1 MSENK
6 ELKSYYTG
14 LREEII
20 SRLESEEDGANQEQ
34 IFTEIALSLLAD
46 AGETENYRITFNE
59 KINKRGLVHK
69 INGYALYENYETL
82 DLFITIYNHDEG
94 IQSVPKLDAE
104 KAIDRLS
111 KFFRNAVYS
120 EFVNELEESSEVF
133 DLAKTLADSKDIRE
147 FLTRVNVFLITNG
160 TVKTDLKTT
169 HATVGGYPLFYRI
182 IDINYLFNLSEKSGV
197 PIEIDFSHNGNLI
210 PVIENQTSNKD
221 YKSFLGIIS
230 GNTLADIYEQYG
242 PRLLEQNVRSFLQFT
257 GKINK
262 GIRNTILEEQ
272 HMFLA
277 FNNGI
282 AATAEDIEL
291 VDMPD
296 NKGKAISW
304 VRDFQI
310 VNGGQTTASIYH
322 TRKKNK
328 VNISEIFVPLK
339 LTIIKDR
346 DNFAEIVGRIAEYAN
361 TQNKVSASDLSSN
374 RENHVLLE
382 KLSRAIWASPKP
394 GETMQTRWFYE
405 RSRGQYRNEKL
416 RMGVTPAR
424 SKQFEK
430 QNPRSQMFTKE
441 LMAKYINSYKEVNHG
456 SKIAIGPH
464 FVVRGSQKNYA
475 QFMNYNF
482 IQKPDNLFF
491 EDLIAL
497 AILFKSAEKIYGV
510 QPNSIGDMRYIT
522 VPYSIAWLGH
532 STNYKLDLYKIWKNQ
547 GISSQLESLLY
558 DIMVAIEKYIKD
570 TATGSLYGEW
580 AKKEEC
586 WLMVKSQS
594 FDIDNNVIKS
604 DFKTSETKRRI
615 LSESETDEA
624 TIKQELEHIASIHPK
639 TWHSIESWG
648 RESEKLS
655 TYQRDIAY
663 TIGSKL
669 KIKNQITDNERNQAI
684 TIIDIVSN
692 TAPELFYDIEE
703 QFLNDEEN
711 KEEEIQVTIDLI
723 SELVRWDKKNKKLKV
738 HQYLFMNALANGER
752 SLTQKNQNIAK
763 LNIKKALK
771 MGFRYDTKK

>member
-1 MSENK
+1 MSEKK
-6 ELKSYYTG
+6 ELLNFYTEI
-14 LREEII
+14 REDII
-20 SRLESEEDGANQEQ
+20 SSLESEEEGANQEQ
-34 IFTEIALSLLAD
+34 IFSEIAMSLLAD

-82 DLFITIYNHDEG
+82 DLFVTLYNHDEE
-94 IQSVPKLDAE
+94 IQTVPKADAE
-104 KAIDRLS
+104 RSIERLG
-111 KFFRNAVYS
+111 KFFRNAVYND
-120 EFVNELEESSEVF
+120 FVNELDESSEIF
-133 DLAKTLADSKDIRE
+133 DLAKTLANSQEIRDY
-147 FLTRVNVFLITNG
+147 LTRVNVFLLTNG
-160 TVKTDLKTT
+160 VVKTDLTT
-169 HATVGGYPLFYRI
+169 NHATVGGYPLFYRI

-197 PIEIDFSHNGNLI
+197 PIEIDFSSNGSLL
-210 PVIENQTSNKD
+210 PCIENQTSNKD
-221 YKSFLGIIS
+221 YKSFLGVIP

-262 GIRNTILEEQ
+262 GIRKTILEEQ

-282 AATAEDIEL
+282 AATAEDVKL
-291 VDMPD
+291 VDLPA

-328 VNISEIFVPLK
+328 IDISEIFVPLK

-346 DNFAEIVGRIAEYAN
+346 ENFAEIVGRIAEYAN

-416 RMGVTPAR
+416 RIGITPAR
-424 SKQFEK
+424 RKQFDK
-430 QNPRSQMFTKE
+430 QNPRNQMFTKE
-441 LMAKYINSYKEVNHG
+441 LMAKYVNSYKELYQG
-456 SKIAIGPH
+456 SKIVIGPH

-482 IQKPDNLFF
+482 IKKPDNTFF

-497 AILFKSAEKIYGV
+497 AIFFKSAEKIYGV

-522 VPYSIAWLGH
+522 VPYSIAWLGYR
-532 STNYKLDLYKIWKNQ
+532 TDYKIDLYKIWKNQ
-547 GISSQLESLLY
+547 CLSKKLESLLY
-558 DIMVAIEKYIKD
+558 DIMVSVESYIKK

-580 AKKEEC
+580 AKKEDC
-586 WLMVKSQS
+586 WLSLKEQS
-594 FDIDNNVIKS
+594 FDLSLNELMHDFEDKNSAKRRVISEAETDQAKVNEEIDVIK
-604 DFKTSETKRRI
+604 
-615 LSESETDEA
+615 
-624 TIKQELEHIASIHPK
+624 SIHPK
-639 TWHSIESWG
+639 TWYKIEEWG
-648 RESEKLS
+648 RASNKLS
-655 TYQRDIAY
+655 QYQRDIAFN
-663 TIGSKL
+663 IGN
-669 KIKNQITDNERNQAI
+669 KIKMNNSLTDIERNNALQ
-684 TIIDIVSN
+684 IIEIISTSV
-692 TAPELFYDIEE
+692 PELFYDMDDFFNDDKKEDLDNKLVTVELIEKAV
-703 QFLNDEEN
+703 Q
-711 KEEEIQVTIDLI
+711 
-723 SELVRWDKKNKKLKV
+723 WDKRNKRL
-738 HQYLFMNALANGER
+738 QPYQFIFMNDLASGKR
-752 SLTQKNQNIAK
+752 SLTERNKYLAS
-763 LNIKKALK
+763 LNIKTIEKF
-771 MGFRYDTKK
+771 GFKN